1 MVRRPLVTAS
11 LSWSGRRAA
20 SGCSIRQCRSAR
32 SGSIFPPVGN
42 RGGRG
47 EKLLGGEPQAFLE
60 AAQVAIELPV
70 GHVHPNQRMSLVG
83 ETGID
88 HQVVRIPEVLNP
100 HPILVTP
107 NPVLIIEQY

>member
-20 SGCSIRQCRSAR
+20 SGCSIQPCRSAR

-47 EKLLGGEPQAFLE
+47 EKLLGGETQALLK
-60 AAQVAIELPV
+60 AAQVAIEIPV
-70 GHVHPNQRMSLVG
+70 GHVHLNQRMPLLG
-83 ETGID
+83 QTGIN
-88 HQVVRIPEVLNP
+88 HQVVRIPEILNP
-100 HPILVTP
+100 HPMAVTP